1 MYVCYVIIND
11 KTKYYEKDVINF
23 NDDGF
28 GSYIFSK

>member
-11 KTKYYEKDVINF
+11 KTKYYEKDVINL

-28 GSYIFSK
+28 SSYIFSK